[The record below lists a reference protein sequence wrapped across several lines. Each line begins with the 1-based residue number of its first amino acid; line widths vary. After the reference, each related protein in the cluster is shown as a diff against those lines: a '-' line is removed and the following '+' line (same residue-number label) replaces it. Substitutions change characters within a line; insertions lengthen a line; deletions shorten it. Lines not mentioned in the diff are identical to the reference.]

1 MSVVHSRIG
10 RRARSTLFRRW
21 FPCALAF
28 IALVPLA
35 HAAENPLTLAEAQR
49 RALARSQ
56 LLPAQDAAAAAAK
69 EMAVAA
75 GQWMD
80 PVLKLGLDNLP
91 VSGPDAW
98 SINKDFMTMGRIGVM
113 QEWVSADKRA
123 SRTARYEREAD
134 KAQVEKAAA
143 QANIARDTALAWID
157 RYFAEATV
165 ALLKEQAAE
174 AALEIDAA
182 EFAYRAGRGAQAEV
196 FAARGAQASL
206 GEKTSDARR
215 RVTTAITMLAR
226 WVGPGADAPLSG
238 RPVLAPL
245 PFDRAQLE
253 TQLAAHPQIA
263 TLTQAEA
270 LAAADVKVA
279 QANRDPDWSFE
290 VYYQQRGPGFGN
302 MMSVGVSIPLPWDR
316 ANRQDRDVTA
326 KLALADQARALREDA
341 LRAHVAEV
349 AAMLEEWENGRE
361 RLGLYADSLLPLA
374 RERTAAAVAAYR
386 GGKGMLADVLA
397 ARRNELD
404 VRRDALMLE
413 RETARL
419 WAQLNYLDVTHGVRT
434 ADATLP
440 KDRP

>member
-1 MSVVHSRIG
+1 MS
-10 RRARSTLFRRW
+10 AFRRSYGRGAGT
-21 FPCALAF
+21 PVLILMLLLA
-28 IALVPLA
+28 ALVPPA
-35 HAAENPLTLAEAQR
+35 RAADAPLSLAEAQR

-56 LLPAQDAAAAAAK
+56 LLPAQDAAAAAAR

-98 SINKDFMTMGRIGVM
+98 SVNKDFMTMGRIGVM
-113 QEWVSADKRA
+113 QEWLSADKRA
-123 SRTARYEREAD
+123 SRTARFEREAD

-157 RYFAEATV
+157 RYYAEATV

-206 GEKTSDARR
+206 GEKSSEARR

-245 PFDRAQLE
+245 PFDRANLE
-253 TQLAAHPQIA
+253 SQLAAHPQIA

-270 LAAADVKVA
+270 LAAAEVKVA
-279 QANRDPDWSFE
+279 QANREPDWSFE
-290 VYYQQRGPGFGN
+290 IYYQQRGPGFGN

-316 ANRQDRDVTA
+316 ANRQDRDVSA
-326 KLALADQARALREDA
+326 KLAFVDQARALREDA

-361 RLGLYADSLLPLA
+361 RLGLYADALLPLA

-386 GGKGMLADVLA
+386 GGKGTLADVLA

-419 WAQLNYLDVTHGVRT
+419 WAQLNYLDITHGIVT
-434 ADATLP
+434 ADATLA